1 MSPTNHLPPAS
12 AVPAPVPTEA
22 DRLLFSKITAIIQGA
37 NPVASFR
44 EDCCHLIA
52 AHVAAVSRVAVEN
65 TEAKW
70 KAYAEHEFSKLAGVA
85 AERLEMATEARR
97 RAEKAEAERDANAS
111 VLARVREKLD
121 AARNHNAYWV
131 GRTEKAEIDLAR
143 VREELE
149 ERIFDEEACSD
160 KLTAERAAH
169 AETKRIL
176 KVVVNR
182 REIDG
187 AAHIAMH
194 RELEETEAGYQRA
207 REELSEANKQLSE
220 ARDQLDQ
227 ARAFGGRQQ
236 QEADLFARQL
246 QDSQATATR
255 HADLA
260 KEMAEALD
268 EIRIHAIE
276 VYAERCSSS
285 HVKRIAAAAL
295 TRYNEAMKEGK
306 AS

>member
-143 VREELE
+143 VRSALGTEETGDNLIE
-149 ERIFDEEACSD
+149 VC
-160 KLTAERAAH
+160 RAAH
-169 AETKRIL
+169 QAE
-176 KVVVNR
+176 
-182 REIDG
+182 
-187 AAHIAMH
+187 
-194 RELEETEAGYQRA
+194 Q
-207 REELSEANKQLSE
+207 
-220 ARDQLDQ
+220 
-227 ARAFGGRQQ
+227 
-236 QEADLFARQL
+236 
-246 QDSQATATR
+246 
-255 HADLA
+255 DLA
-260 KEMAEALD
+260 
-268 EIRIHAIE
+268 
-276 VYAERCSSS
+276 
-285 HVKRIAAAAL
+285 
-295 TRYNEAMKEGK
+295 RYHRLSVGSNGAGEKTL
-306 AS
+306 